1 MGSRCA
7 ALVALRALWSSLTSR
22 SAGKYI
28 LDEKESPT
36 FVSSTILLAAG
47 DGIATTIAGPP
58 LRKSK
63 RAPRGRAAKKEAK
76 DEAKRVWALAS
87 SAEAEAL
94 VARYVNQRE

>member
-1 MGSRCA
+1 M
-7 ALVALRALWSSLTSR
+7 VACTARASTSSIEEKEPLTS
-22 SAGKYI
+22 
-28 LDEKESPT
+28 
-36 FVSSTILLAAG
+36 VSSTVLLVAG
-47 DGIATTIAGPP
+47 DGIATKIAGPP

-87 SAEAEAL
+87 SAEADAL

>member
-1 MGSRCA
+1 MLTFIASGSGRIAGSA
-7 ALVALRALWSSLTSR
+7 APR
-22 SAGKYI
+22 KYI
-28 LDEKESPT
+28 LEEKEPPT
-36 FVSSTILLAAG
+36 SVSSTVLLAAG
-47 DGIATTIAGPP
+47 DGIATKIAGPP

>member
-1 MGSRCA
+1 MLTFIASGSGRIAGSA
-7 ALVALRALWSSLTSR
+7 APR
-22 SAGKYI
+22 KYI
-28 LDEKESPT
+28 LEEKEPPT
-36 FVSSTILLAAG
+36 SVSSTVLLAAG
-47 DGIATTIAGPP
+47 DGIATKIAGPP

-94 VARYVNQRE
+94 VARYALCKPARV

>member
-1 MGSRCA
+1 M
-7 ALVALRALWSSLTSR
+7 
-22 SAGKYI
+22 
-28 LDEKESPT
+28 
-36 FVSSTILLAAG
+36 SSTVLLAAG
-47 DGIATTIAGPP
+47 DGIATKIAGPP

-63 RAPRGRAAKKEAK
+63 RAPKGRAAKKEAK

>member
-1 MGSRCA
+1 MTPAGGIPGRDIARLQNATWAAVLDLVNQSRP
-7 ALVALRALWSSLTSR
+7 S
-22 SAGKYI
+22 
-28 LDEKESPT
+28 
-36 FVSSTILLAAG
+36 VSSTNLLAAGG
-47 DGIATTIAGPP
+47 DGIATKIAGPP
-58 LRKSK
+58 LQKSK